1 MEDDS
6 FCGKLWSKLPKKK
19 ESFGKLNAAGR
30 AYRLATIIGLAFILL
45 GCLNLVKAKALQ
57 AEPLCGN
64 GSAPDYGFSYSLLQP
79 HWTVGWELYASEQA
93 VDRVDRVLDRLN
105 EDAIAQT
112 MILILPQD
120 QVGIRTNCAVHFLR
134 YMKLGLPTGE
144 RKDNGFVFLIVVGPD
159 RIDVHYAV
167 GLGLPALTAPE
178 LTNINRTVE
187 NSYRSTHSIDQA
199 LVTLANEFNT
209 VARNNYE
216 PEPSA
221 ASTPEPVSQPIG
233 PGAAL
238 ALCGQLCLGA
248 LLFVFLIWMFS
259 QMGGGGT
266 RYYPPDYGP
275 WGGSPWGG
283 SPWRGGFRG
292 FPSRGFPSGGGR
304 SFPSPRM
311 RGGSGSG
318 RSGRTN

>member
-1 MEDDS
+1 MEDHS
-6 FCGKLWSKLPKKK
+6 FRDTSENKL
-19 ESFGKLNAAGR
+19 LNPAWW
-30 AYRLATIIGLAFILL
+30 AYRLAPILGLAFSLL
-45 GCLNLVKAKALQ
+45 VCFSPVQAKAAQ

-64 GSAPDYGFSYSLLQP
+64 GSAPDYGFSYDLLQP
-79 HWTVGWELYASEQA
+79 HWTAGWEDYASEQT
-93 VDRVDRVLDRLN
+93 VNRVDRVLDRLD

-112 MILILPQD
+112 MILILPED
-120 QVGIRTNCAVHFLR
+120 RVGIRPNCAVHFLR

-144 RKDNGFVFLIVVGPD
+144 RKDNGFVFLIVVEPD

-178 LTNINRTVE
+178 LTNINRAAEST
-187 NSYRSTHSIDQA
+187 YQTTHSMDET
-199 LVTLANEFNT
+199 LLTLADEFDR
-209 VARNNYE
+209 VARDNYE
-216 PEPSA
+216 PEPSLA
-221 ASTPEPVSQPIG
+221 ATPEPVSQPVG
-233 PGAAL
+233 PTGVV
-238 ALCGQLCLGA
+238 ALCGQLCLG
-248 LLFVFLIWMFS
+248 LFLFLFLIWMFS

-283 SPWRGGFRG
+283 SPWRGGGYRG
-292 FPSRGFPSGGGR
+292 FPSRGFPSGRGR